1 VKQQPRFSRW
11 GARPEDDPAS
21 KLTTR
26 ASLEPPFSAQLKAS
40 KPAVAEVQVRTFKN
54 SAVAVQ
60 RRGGIQSAGMVR
72 GLAVPYGE
80 VIDLGLGQN
89 ELLRYG
95 CFAASLSTDDPRVLY
110 SGNIEKIIGRVA
122 AGTARFNEQRDGLH
136 FEADL
141 PETSWASDLAVSMN
155 RGDVDG
161 TSCVFIIEKCE
172 DQTINDQ
179 RVRVITKARLF
190 AASVT
195 AFSLLQG
202 ANQATSELI
211 ANARVSGFE
220 LGLAQGKRAAKAA
233 QGALRNRQ
241 ARAQSNAVGMLTPTD
256 RTRAEF
262 HRRLNS
268 VR

>member
-1 VKQQPRFSRW
+1 MTAKRFSRW
-11 GARPEDDPAS
+11 GARPEDDPAA
-21 KLTTR
+21 KLTAR
-26 ASLEPPFSAQLKAS
+26 ATLEPSFSAQLKAS

-122 AGTARFNEQRDGLH
+122 AGTARFTEQRDGLH

-141 PETSWASDLAVSMN
+141 PETSWAADLAVSMG
-155 RGDVDG
+155 RGDVNG
-161 TSCVFIIEKCE
+161 TSIVFIIEKCQDE
-172 DQTINDQ
+172 TINDQ
-179 RVRVITKARLF
+179 RVRVITQARLF

-195 AFSLLQG
+195 AFSLLAG
-202 ANQATSELI
+202 ANQATAELI

-220 LGLAQGKRAAKAA
+220 LGLAQGKRAAISAA
-233 QGALRNRQ
+233 AELRNRKT
-241 ARAQSNAVGMLTPTD
+241 RAQVNAAGMLTPND
-256 RTRAEF
+256 RIRAEF
-262 HRRLNS
+262 QRRTNAQ
-268 VR
+268 R